1 MKQICKANEQEVR
14 LGEVGQSRKSGKRS
28 YETMSMTV
36 VETVSASPILAASV
50 ITSAKVQNLG
60 QEYGPI
66 YDLSATD
73 GIDTNTGK
81 TFSHEWETSE

>member
-1 MKQICKANEQEVR
+1 MKQICKTNEQGTSHGEVR
-14 LGEVGQSRKSGKRS
+14 LSRKSGRRS

-50 ITSAKVQNLG
+50 ITSAKVQSVG
-60 QEYGPI
+60 QQLGPI
-66 YDLSATD
+66 YDLDAEG

-81 TFSHEWETSE
+81 TFSHEWESGK